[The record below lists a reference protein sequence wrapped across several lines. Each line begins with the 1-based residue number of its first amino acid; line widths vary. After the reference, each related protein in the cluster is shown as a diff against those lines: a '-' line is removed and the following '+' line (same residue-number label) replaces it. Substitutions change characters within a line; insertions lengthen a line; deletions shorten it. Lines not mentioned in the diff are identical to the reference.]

1 MPGSGRRSPT
11 AVGAASGKV
20 KRSSS
25 TPSLNSRPKE
35 EASPAPDFSD
45 ERSRSGSYST
55 TSTFSGCSTPIA
67 GLIWKGPMK
76 SKKTAISQE
85 SGQGFYQPNY
95 IGASCDEYKPR
106 CKKRGYDHP
115 AAHSDIAIHLT
126 MPSQLLP
133 VQSCRTIDSY
143 QEQKVAAGLTT
154 AKLTQITRCDN
165 VHTTK
170 DNAARRRQQGVT
182 DPITHRVRDDG
193 ALTEFEMDGAAG
205 LPSYRKG
212 KAEADDP
219 LVGLGKSHKGNPILG
234 KDESSKQPTG
244 KAQAGKA
251 HAFRTAQQSAEMQRI
266 MYNI

>member
-11 AVGAASGKV
+11 AAGAASGKV

-35 EASPAPDFSD
+35 EKKRVSD
-45 ERSRSGSYST
+45 ERSRSGSYVT
-55 TSTFSGCSTPIA
+55 TSSFSGCSTPIA
-67 GLIWKGPMK
+67 GLIWKGPME
-76 SKKTAISQE
+76 SKKTAISQD
-85 SGQGFYQPNY
+85 SGPGFYQPTY

-115 AAHSDIAIHLT
+115 AAHSAIATHLT

-154 AKLTQITRCDN
+154 SKLTQITRCDN

-170 DNAARRRQQGVT
+170 DNAARRRQQGIT

-219 LVGLGKSHKGNPILG
+219 LVGHGKSHKGNPILG
-234 KDESSKQPTG
+234 GNNESSKQPTHG
-244 KAQAGKA
+244 AGKA
-251 HAFRTAQQSAEMQRI
+251 HAFRTAQQSTEMQRI